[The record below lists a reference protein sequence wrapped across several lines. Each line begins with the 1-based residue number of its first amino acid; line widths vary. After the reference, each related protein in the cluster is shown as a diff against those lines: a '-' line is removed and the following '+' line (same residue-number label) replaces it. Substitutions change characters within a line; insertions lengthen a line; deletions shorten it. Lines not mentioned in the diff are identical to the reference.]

1 MSNRIIELHNSTVS
15 TITTEGRSVI
25 VSFSAAYIHQSE
37 EDPGFDAGT
46 GWIQPARLEI
56 KEASMKGEF
65 PSANTILDGVLW
77 VGNVE
82 HSNFI
87 PIPFETLDTVRLYL
101 EFVSGNPVTLT
112 GKGATLEIFGE
123 PKLIE
128 NFLP

>member
-25 VSFSAAYIHQSE
+25 VSFSAAYIHHGN
-37 EDPGFDAGT
+37 PGLDADT

-87 PIPFETLDTVRLYL
+87 PIPFDTLDTVRLHL